1 MNTRNELI
9 EGPIVKKLVLF
20 FLPIAAGTLLQQLYN
35 AVDAFVVGKF
45 VGTAALAA
53 VGGSPAI
60 LSNLII
66 GFFVALTGGAA
77 VVIAQLFGAQ
87 EYERVTRAMGI
98 SYGLCALLGVAVGAL
113 VCWFS
118 PELLRLLKTPADTFD
133 QALLYQRIYFLGALF
148 LLLFNMGSG
157 ILRSIGDSKFPFLC
171 LFVGC
176 GLNIVLDVAFVILFS
191 WGVAG
196 VAFAT
201 VIAQAVSA
209 LLVTIKL
216 LTLKGPTRLRFRGLR
231 MDWSLLRRMLR
242 IGIPSGVQSSMY
254 GLSNLLLQVGVN
266 SLGTVVVASWA
277 MSGKVDGAFWAITSA
292 FGTALTTFVGQNYG
306 AGRIDRIRDCA
317 KKSLLLLGG
326 ITLSLSAVLLLLA
339 RPLLHLLTD
348 DPAVIDTTW
357 YIITLFVPFY
367 IIWVPIE
374 IFPGVLRGVGDVL
387 TPSLILAGGICGI
400 RILWLYTAFRL
411 SPVLLTLCLCYPL
424 SWLITDIAVY
434 LYFRRSPVMTRAIRV
449 IDSDYDHTAA

>member
-20 FLPIAAGTLLQQLYN
+20 FLPIAAGTLFQQLYN

-449 IDSDYDHTAA
+449 IDSDYDHTAS